1 MTIEEIKANAP
12 PKASHYCI
20 INNQIIYAVYKNGA
34 WRDMQ
39 GNEIKQAVMKPI
51 NF

>member
-1 MTIEEIKANAP
+1 MTIEEIKANSP
-12 PKASHYCI
+12 PKASHYYI
-20 INNQIIYAVYKNGA
+20 IDNQVVYTVYKHGA

-39 GNEIKQAVMKPI
+39 GNEIKQAAMKPI